1 MRRYAALGLVTLGIL
16 AAGCRPRFFQVSVHP
31 FFEATAVEADVTGR
45 WVSDD
50 DELVFSRAGENEWQL
65 RIAER
70 EGSGNAGGM
79 DAPEAAV
86 VRLGR
91 VGGTLFWDM
100 SADEP
105 PSSGELAKEHLLRL
119 HSVARLRLEGDT
131 MEIACLD
138 ARFMSEAVVDGRV
151 HLSHVLEGEADGD
164 HAVILTAPTA
174 DLVSFLEAYGES
186 AEAFGEPGIYHRV
199 R

>member
-31 FFEATAVEADVTGR
+31 FFEATAAEADVTGR

-50 DELVFSRAGENEWQL
+50 DELVFSRAGENEWQV
-65 RIAER
+65 RIVER
-70 EGSGNAGGM
+70 DDKGNAEGEPLEGV
-79 DAPEAAV
+79 V

-138 ARFMSEAVVDGRV
+138 ARFMSEAVADGRV

-164 HAVILTAPTA
+164 HSVILTAPTA

-186 AEAFGEPGIYHRV
+186 TEAFGEPGIYHRV

>member
-1 MRRYAALGLVTLGIL
+1 MERYAAWGLVTLGIL
-16 AAGCRPRFFQVSVHP
+16 AAGCRPRFFQVSIHP
-31 FFEATAVEADVTGR
+31 FFEPAVVEAELTGR
-45 WVSDD
+45 WASDD
-50 DELVFSRAGENEWQL
+50 DELVFARAGENEWQL

-70 EGSGNAGGM
+70 DGGGDTRGE
-79 DAPEAAV
+79 DAAEAAV

-91 VGGTLFWDM
+91 VGGMLFWDM
-100 SADEP
+100 SAEEP

-138 ARFMSEAVVDGRV
+138 ARFMSEAVAEGRV
-151 HLSHVLEGEADGD
+151 QLSHVLEGDVDGD
-164 HAVILTAPTA
+164 QSVILTAPTA

-186 AEAFGEPGIYHRV
+186 TEAFGEPGIYHRV

>member
-50 DELVFSRAGENEWQL
+50 DELIFSRTGENAWRL
-65 RIAER
+65 WIVER
-70 EGSGNAGGM
+70 DGSGNTQGK
-79 DAPEAAV
+79 DALGEVV

-105 PSSGELAKEHLLRL
+105 PSSGDLAKEHLLRL

-138 ARFMSEAVVDGRV
+138 ARFISEAVADGRV

-164 HAVILTAPTA
+164 HSVILTAPTG

-186 AEAFGEPGIYHRV
+186 TEAFGEPGIYHRV

>member
-16 AAGCRPRFFQVSVHP
+16 AAGCRPRFFQVSVHQ

-50 DELVFSRAGENEWQL
+50 DELVFSRTGESAWRL
-65 RIAER
+65 WIVER
-70 EGSGNAGGM
+70 DGSGNTQGK
-79 DAPEAAV
+79 DALGEVV

-91 VGGTLFWDM
+91 LGGTLFWDM

-105 PSSGELAKEHLLRL
+105 PSSGDLAKEHLLRL

-138 ARFMSEAVVDGRV
+138 AGFMSEAVLDGRV

-164 HAVILTAPTA
+164 HSVILTAPTA